1 MVLPVKQEDIY
12 MGFAEIN
19 GLIRAEANNLEIEY
33 KVKDDVFG
41 MFDSRIKSCRIP
53 YRYIDSIEVE
63 EKWLSGR
70 FHIYLN
76 RIPDLDTA
84 FKLNENCLTFKFK
97 KKELN
102 KARSFKSQVLLEI
115 SEQKL
120 RDMDQDMNSF
130 EEDKKIKTAADSNL
144 RFKNEDSGFN
154 KKEEKSGSVLK
165 NMLRDK

>member
-19 GLIRAEANNLEIEY
+19 GLIRADANNLEIEY

-41 MFDSRIKSCRIP
+41 MFDSSIKSCLIP

-76 RIPDLDTA
+76 RFPDLDTA

-115 SEQKL
+115 SELKL
-120 RDMDQDMNSF
+120 RDMDQDMNSLK
-130 EEDKKIKTAADSNL
+130 EDKKNKTATDANL

-154 KKEEKSGSVLK
+154 KKEEKTDSVLK